1 MVFIACTH
9 CPGALQTGSFV
20 VLKNSMNTK
29 QVVAIIG
36 SSGNV
41 GSALARSLSKGN
53 YRILLRS
60 SKTQAVQSLL
70 DEINNNY
77 FPADAEIVNDDIEL
91 CWEADI
97 IILAVPYAAEKQVAD
112 NIKSVVNQKVVISV
126 SNPIN
131 ETCDGLLT
139 PPGTSAAEEL
149 QKQLPNAKVVKA
161 FNTVPAS
168 DFHKHFVEDE
178 KPDCFIAGDDGE
190 ATELVYD
197 LVKAAGFNPI
207 PAGDLSM
214 SRTLES
220 MQLLMAGLRR
230 QNKNTGIAEL
240 KIVYR

>member
-168 DFHKHFVEDE
+168 DFHKHFVADE

>member
-168 DFHKHFVEDE
+168 DFH
-178 KPDCFIAGDDGE
+178 CFIAGDDGE